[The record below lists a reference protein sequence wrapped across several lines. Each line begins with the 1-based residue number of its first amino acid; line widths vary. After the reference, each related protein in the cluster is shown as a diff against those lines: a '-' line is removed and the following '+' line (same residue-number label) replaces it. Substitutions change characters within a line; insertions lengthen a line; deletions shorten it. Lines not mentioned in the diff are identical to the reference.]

1 MVSNHPTV
9 WLVSGANRGIGLGIV
24 TEIAAKPDTVV
35 FAGARN
41 PSAAKDLH
49 ALADKYPGKL
59 HVVKLVSGDRQGNDA
74 AVEEIKRLAGR
85 LDVVVANAGVLSSVN
100 RVLDESPEAVREH
113 MEVNLI
119 GTLVLF
125 QATYPLLV
133 ANTKSPKFIPVSS
146 YGGSI
151 TLAPPLGLKLFAYS
165 ASKAALNWMARKLHY
180 EHESDGLVVFPLNPG
195 AVDTGMTVA
204 ACAKDDVLAQAE
216 FVPPEVVA
224 GQIVTLIDGATR
236 ESAGGQFMNHDGN
249 RLEW

>member
-1 MVSNHPTV
+1 MDSTTPTV

-24 TEIAAKPDTVV
+24 TVLAAKPDTVV
-35 FAGARN
+35 FVGARN

-125 QATYPLLV
+125 QATYPLLL
-133 ANTKSPKFIPVSS
+133 ASTKSPKFIPITSF
-146 YGGSI
+146 GGSI
-151 TLAPPLGLKLFAYS
+151 ALSPPVPMKLFSYC
-165 ASKAALNWMARKLHY
+165 ASKAALNWMARKLHS
-180 EHESDGLVVFPLNPG
+180 EHERDGLVVFPLNPG
-195 AVDTGMTVA
+195 AVDTEMSVTARQGET
-204 ACAKDDVLAQAE
+204 LAHVE
-216 FVPPEVVA
+216 FVPAEVVA
-224 GQIVTLIDGATR
+224 GQIVNTIEEATR
-236 ESAGGQFMNHDGN
+236 ESAGGQFLDYDGK